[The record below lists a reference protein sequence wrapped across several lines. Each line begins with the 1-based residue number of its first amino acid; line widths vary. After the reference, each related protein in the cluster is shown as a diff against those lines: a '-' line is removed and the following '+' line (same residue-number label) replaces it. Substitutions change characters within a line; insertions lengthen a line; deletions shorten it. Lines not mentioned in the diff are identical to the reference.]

1 MEGYLSYLKGYS
13 SLKTL
18 GISREVFH
26 EGILHAAQ
34 PEIRYTLAS
43 YLGQRGKIEAYA
55 GRLTE
60 EFF

>member
-1 MEGYLSYLKGYS
+1 MKGYLSYLKGYS